1 MQQEES
7 SLAESGKWPRG
18 RHAFKNTAEVVV
30 LSSTEVHED
39 DDHVEFKY
47 STDQGLFILRV

>member
-1 MQQEES
+1 MQREES

-39 DDHVEFKY
+39 DDHVGVKY
-47 STDQGLFILRV
+47 STEQGLFILRV